1 MKTLQEWPRVTY
13 NIITYT
19 YFIRVGIPEWLYLYV
34 AAAAFLNEPFF
45 IRSL

>member
-13 NIITYT
+13 IIIYT
-19 YFIRVGIPEWLYLYV
+19 YLHVGIPEWLYLYV